1 MCYSA
6 DLSVS
11 SFLVG
16 IISSTTLIM
25 FGNSESNNT
34 NIAIG
39 YFFIFVSFMQF
50 IEFLLWKDIKCKTG
64 FNKFG
69 ALIGPLFNHLQPV
82 IYLQLANMYIQNSKL
97 VPTDMIVVINVLYL
111 LYVVYKYTKYIGN
124 PKNLCVK
131 TNKCEHLDWS
141 WKKDFKYELYF
152 IISFLNF
159 INFYK
164 NTNASVSFIISYVLL
179 VISLLKFNQNVGEF
193 WCLMV
198 TGIPFINLFMQRI
211 LNINN

>member
-6 DLSVS
+6 DLSIL

-16 IISSTTLIM
+16 IISSSTLIM
-25 FGNSESNNT
+25 FGNRESNNT

-50 IEFLLWKDIKCKTG
+50 IEFLLWKDIKCKNG
-64 FNKFG
+64 LNKFG
-69 ALIGPLFNHLQPV
+69 AIIGPLFNHLQPI
-82 IYLQLANMYIQNSKL
+82 IYLQLANTYIKNSNL
-97 VPTDMIVVINVLYL
+97 IPNDMVIVINVLYL
-111 LYVVYKYTKYIGN
+111 LYVIYKYTKYINN

-131 TNKCEHLDWS
+131 TNECKHLDWS

-152 IISFLNF
+152 IISFLNSV
-159 INFYK
+159 NFYK
-164 NTNASVSFIISYVLL
+164 NVNVSTSFIISYILL
-179 VISLLKFNQNVGEF
+179 VISLLKFNQNAGEF

-198 TGIPFINLFMQRI
+198 TGIPFVNIFMQKTLKI
-211 LNINN
+211 DN